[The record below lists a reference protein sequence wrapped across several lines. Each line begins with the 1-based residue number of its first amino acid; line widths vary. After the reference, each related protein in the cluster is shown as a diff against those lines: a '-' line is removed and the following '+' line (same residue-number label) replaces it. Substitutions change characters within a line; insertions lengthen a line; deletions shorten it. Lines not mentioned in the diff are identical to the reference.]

1 MTLPDSWET
10 WMLVKKQQFES
21 YMEQL
26 TGSKLGKE
34 LWKVCILL
42 PCLFNLYAEYI
53 MWNARLDESQ
63 AEIKISRR
71 NINNL
76 IYADDT
82 TLVAESDDELK
93 NFLMRVKEES
103 EKADW
108 KLNIQKT
115 KIMASG
121 PITSWQIEGEK
132 VEAVTNFIFL
142 GSKIIADG
150 DCSHEMERHLLL
162 GREAMTNLIV
172 VQSLSHVWPFAT
184 PWTVACQ
191 ASLSFTISWSLS
203 IELVVPS
210 NYLDVCHPLLLLLSI
225 FPSIRVF
232 SNKTAFC
239 IRWPKYWSFSFSI
252 SPSNEYSGQ
261 FPLGLTGLTPLQ
273 SKVLSRVTSHIPQL
287 KSIDFLALRLL
298 YGPTLTS
305 IHDYWKNHSFD

>member
-82 TLVAESDDELK
+82 TLMAESDDELK

-142 GSKIIADG
+142 GCHFLLQGIFWSKNKT
-150 DCSHEMERHLLL
+150 E
-162 GREAMTNLIV
+162 N
-172 VQSLSHVWPFAT
+172 
-184 PWTVACQ
+184 
-191 ASLSFTISWSLS
+191 
-203 IELVVPS
+203 VPS
-210 NYLDVCHPLLLLLSI
+210 KSRWVSHYTYKLRINLLLLNRSRLNFHRPGI
-225 FPSIRVF
+225 PWFPSNWLDTLCQKKKKKIKLEF
-232 SNKTAFC
+232 
-239 IRWPKYWSFSFSI
+239 WSI
-252 SPSNEYSGQ
+252 PVV
-261 FPLGLTGLTPLQ
+261 
-273 SKVLSRVTSHIPQL
+273 KSRIKL
-287 KSIDFLALRLL
+287 E
-298 YGPTLTS
+298 
-305 IHDYWKNHSFD
+305 